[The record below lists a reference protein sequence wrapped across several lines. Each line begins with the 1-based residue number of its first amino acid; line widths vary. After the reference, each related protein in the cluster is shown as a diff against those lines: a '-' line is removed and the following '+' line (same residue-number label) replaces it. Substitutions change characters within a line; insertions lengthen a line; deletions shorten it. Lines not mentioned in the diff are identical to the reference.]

1 MDLRQEADEESQQED
16 SNDGENF
23 EEPHNQNT
31 DFEKEVT
38 IRREEE
44 TWTEGSGKVRDGLKT
59 CISPKEDKIG
69 GNKSSHVSDTIGEN
83 GGPGQSLLGVGDP
96 NKNPANLISPLDSD
110 TEIHNWRVASGTDNQ
125 KEGNKEGKQS
135 KGGQSK
141 VRGKEKI
148 EAEKNKAKMKKRD
161 IFGLGRG
168 KLKRCIRI
176 REAVGNLVGGGESG
190 ESADRNAEIIQV
202 DLKGRGERSTIL
214 GQTAKAVAMVRGGV
228 KWIRHQK
235 LIDDC
240 NGFES
245 EFGARFAGLFGAD
258 LETNRSGFREVWRLA
273 TAGLFALVFFM

>member
-16 SNDGENF
+16 SNEGENF

-59 CISPKEDKIG
+59 CISPKEDKSG
-69 GNKSSHVSDTIGEN
+69 GNKSSHVSDTICEN

-110 TEIHNWRVASGTDNQ
+110 TEIHNWRAASGTDNQ

-148 EAEKNKAKMKKRD
+148 EAEKNKAKMKKGD

-168 KLKRCIRI
+168 KVSFHLIKKKARSSGQKMRQKAIN
-176 REAVGNLVGGGESG
+176 REGETSK
-190 ESADRNAEIIQV
+190 Q
-202 DLKGRGERSTIL
+202 ERSKKKVEDLCSSGSFAAISNELRSEDSSSDVLEL
-214 GQTAKAVAMVRGGV
+214 GRQLGISWEGENLEKVQTGTQR
-228 KWIRHQK
+228 
-235 LIDDC
+235 
-240 NGFES
+240 
-245 EFGARFAGLFGAD
+245 
-258 LETNRSGFREVWRLA
+258 
-273 TAGLFALVFFM
+273 

>member
-96 NKNPANLISPLDSD
+96 NKNPANLISPLDLD

-148 EAEKNKAKMKKRD
+148 EAEKNKAKMKKGD

-168 KLKRCIRI
+168 K
-176 REAVGNLVGGGESG
+176 
-190 ESADRNAEIIQV
+190 
-202 DLKGRGERSTIL
+202 ERSKKKVEDLCSSGSFAAISNEL
-214 GQTAKAVAMVRGGV
+214 RSEDSSSDV
-228 KWIRHQK
+228 
-235 LIDDC
+235 L
-240 NGFES
+240 
-245 EFGARFAGLFGAD
+245 EFGRQLGISWEGEN
-258 LETNRSGFREVWRLA
+258 LEKVQTRTQR
-273 TAGLFALVFFM
+273 